1 MLQKRLKKEKKARR
15 KIQDQMEIIEQRG
28 TSSMIPSE
36 HMSTPPNDNMINT
49 NGERKILLRKLLS
62 NIFFKFHKRFI
73 LCVVIH

>member
-28 TSSMIPSE
+28 ASSMIASE

-49 NGERKILLRKLLS
+49 NGKRKVL
-62 NIFFKFHKRFI
+62 
-73 LCVVIH
+73 